1 MKKSKVKKIKVKEIK
16 GERNQGETNEG
27 VISMYEKYTRLEIS
41 QALSWSLSKMKCL
54 EYVEKSL
61 PT

>member
-27 VISMYEKYTRLEIS
+27 VISMYEKYTRRDFTGIELES
-41 QALSWSLSKMKCL
+41 VKNEM
-54 EYVEKSL
+54 
-61 PT
+61 P